1 MNKKRHKPQWHRLD
15 HAAKIFPVTSNR
27 SDTKVFR
34 FACQLFEPIVKEALQ
49 NAIYKT
55 LEEYPVFRS
64 VIKRG
69 FFWYYLESSRLEP
82 IVREEYAQPCREMF
96 DRNEKRLLF
105 EVTYYRKRINLEV
118 YHALTDGTGALFFF
132 RTLIMHY
139 LHNKYEELKNVP
151 VQLDYGASAFEKLDD
166 SFNRYFDK
174 SKLYEVKKRKR
185 PGLVYTFRGA
195 RLSGYR
201 LRIIEGTMPLKKLY
215 DKAHE
220 YHTTITVFLTAL
232 IICAISDEMT
242 LKDIHK
248 PVVIKVP
255 VNLRSY
261 FSSLTARNF
270 FGIMDIT
277 YEFSRQSSKLE
288 DVIAYVAEA
297 FKTELTKE
305 QLSIRMNSLEALE
318 QNAFLRSTPLIIKD
332 FFMKI
337 GYSISNSKYTFS
349 LSNVGN
355 IEMPDAFR
363 KYIDMFDVFLSTDKQ
378 QACICSYGG
387 RLRISFTT
395 PFESTQLQKNFFRR
409 LSNMGIDIIVETN
422 PLTDEQR

>member
-1 MNKKRHKPQWHRLD
+1 MEGKNIPMSKKRNKPQWHRLD
-15 HAAKIFPVTSNR
+15 HAAKIFPVASNR

-34 FACQLFEPIVKEALQ
+34 FACQLFEPIDQAALQ

-82 IVREEYAQPCREMF
+82 VVREEYAQPCSEMF

-118 YHALTDGTGALFFF
+118 YHALTDGTGALLFF
-132 RTLIMHY
+132 RTLVMYY
-139 LHNKYEELKNVP
+139 LHFKHEELKNVP
-151 VQLDYGASAFEKLDD
+151 VQLDYGASAIEKLDD

-174 SKLYEVKKRKR
+174 SKLYGAKRSKR
-185 PGLVYTFRGA
+185 TKPVYTFNGPH
-195 RLSGYR
+195 LSGYR
-201 LRIIEGTMPLKKLY
+201 LRIIEGTMPLKKLH

-220 YHTTITVFLTAL
+220 YGTTITVLLTAL
-232 IICAISDEMT
+232 IICAINDEMT
-242 LKDIHK
+242 LNDINK

-255 VNLRSY
+255 VNLRTY

-277 YEFSRQSSKLE
+277 YDFSRRSNNLE
-288 DVIAYVAEA
+288 DVITYVANA

-305 QLSIRMNSLEALE
+305 QLSIRMNALEALE
-318 QNAFLRSTPLIIKD
+318 KNAILRSMPLFIKD

-337 GYSISNSKYTFS
+337 GYNMSNRKYTFS

-355 IEMPDAFR
+355 IEMPEAFR
-363 KYIDMFDVFLSTDKQ
+363 KYINMFDVFLSTDKQ
-378 QACICSYGG
+378 QACVCSYGG

-395 PFESTQLQKNFFRR
+395 PFIST
-409 LSNMGIDIIVETN
+409 LSLIHI
-422 PLTDEQR
+422 